1 MTSLKDYISKENNE
15 IVEQF
20 RYFNRLDKILKNL
33 SKKSQH
39 EEMKI
44 SKCNHD
50 VGHHDDDENIPAKN
64 KSPSADH
71 KNETPKNQKDD
82 DQTKTNLDLEKMME
96 NLPILN
102 TPKSAPSKPSQM
114 EKYRQDLLK
123 QIQEKKI
130 SKKTNEELEK
140 NKEKILQN
148 KIKQQQIS
156 LYLEYLDERKKMKN
170 FIPKQRPPSSS
181 TKIMMAEND
190 RKNAIQMKQKC
201 KSAKADHHR
210 KHEKD
215 ANEKNNINSLNDKM
229 DIPND
234 DDDSGGVG
242 GGEQSSSNDSL
253 MKIQEK
259 ESSSTTNILTDLN
272 EVRKIMHNDHYEFV
286 GKII

>member
-44 SKCNHD
+44 SKFSFD
-50 VGHHDDDENIPAKN
+50 DGHQDDDENIPAKN
-64 KSPSADH
+64 KPPADH
-71 KNETPKNQKDD
+71 KTETSSNQKDD
-82 DQTKTNLDLEKMME
+82 DQTKTNLDLEKMLE
-96 NLPILN
+96 NLPILK
-102 TPKSAPSKPSQM
+102 PKTAPSKSATSQM

-130 SKKTNEELEK
+130 SKKTNEEYEK

-190 RKNAIQMKQKC
+190 RKNAIHMKQKC

-234 DDDSGGVG
+234 DDSGGCG

-259 ESSSTTNILTDLN
+259 
-272 EVRKIMHNDHYEFV
+272 
-286 GKII
+286 G

>member
-44 SKCNHD
+44 SKCHQ
-50 VGHHDDDENIPAKN
+50 DDDENIPAKN

-82 DQTKTNLDLEKMME
+82 DQTKTNLDLEKMLE
-96 NLPILN
+96 NLPILK
-102 TPKSAPSKPSQM
+102 PKTAPSKSATSQM

-170 FIPKQRPPSSS
+170 FIPKQRPPSS
-181 TKIMMAEND
+181 TKIMMVEND

-201 KSAKADHHR
+201 KSAKADHR

-215 ANEKNNINSLNDKM
+215 ANEKNNINSLNEKM

-234 DDDSGGVG
+234 DDSGG
-242 GGEQSSSNDSL
+242 GGEQSSSNDSTSL

-259 ESSSTTNILTDLN
+259 
-272 EVRKIMHNDHYEFV
+272 
-286 GKII
+286 G

>member
-44 SKCNHD
+44 SKC
-50 VGHHDDDENIPAKN
+50 HHDDDENIPAKN
-64 KSPSADH
+64 KPPADH
-71 KNETPKNQKDD
+71 KTETSSNQKDD
-82 DQTKTNLDLEKMME
+82 DQTKTNLDLEKMLE
-96 NLPILN
+96 NLPILK
-102 TPKSAPSKPSQM
+102 PKTAPSKSATSQM

-130 SKKTNEELEK
+130 SKKTNEEYEK

-201 KSAKADHHR
+201 KSAKSADHHR

-234 DDDSGGVG
+234 DDSGGCG

-259 ESSSTTNILTDLN
+259 
-272 EVRKIMHNDHYEFV
+272 
-286 GKII
+286 G